1 MYRAT
6 SKLDRLAKESL
17 YFTSQARRDDG
28 RDGKSKQ
35 CCDFLYER
43 EVMIPSG
50 SIKLSLPLSFSG
62 AFVPTVARYLE
73 EHLLQNTCESLKNN
87 QRSAS
92 KNSQPIDILT
102 ARLKIDTK

>member
-6 SKLDRLAKESL
+6 SKLDRLAKESP

-43 EVMIPSG
+43 EVMILSG
-50 SIKLSLPLSFSG
+50 SIKLSLPALVALLFQLS
-62 AFVPTVARYLE
+62 LDI
-73 EHLLQNTCESLKNN
+73 LKNIFYRTLVN
-87 QRSAS
+87 
-92 KNSQPIDILT
+92 L
-102 ARLKIDTK
+102 